1 MSIKHNQLCFINI
14 NQPWTLFELT
24 SKQLIKLFTNGF
36 KLFEGKPR
44 KTTSLAMLDNI
55 LHISVGENQLEISE
69 FKELL
74 DITGAMN
81 LLS

>member
-1 MSIKHNQLCFINI
+1 MVSNYLKGNHGKA
-14 NQPWTLFELT
+14 LF
-24 SKQLIKLFTNGF
+24 
-36 KLFEGKPR
+36 
-44 KTTSLAMLDNI
+44 LAMLGNI

-74 DITGAMN
+74 DITGTMN

>member
-1 MSIKHNQLCFINI
+1 MVSNYLKGNH
-14 NQPWTLFELT
+14 
-24 SKQLIKLFTNGF
+24 
-36 KLFEGKPR
+36 GKPLF
-44 KTTSLAMLDNI
+44 LAMLGNI

-81 LLS
+81 LLSWAVTSKS